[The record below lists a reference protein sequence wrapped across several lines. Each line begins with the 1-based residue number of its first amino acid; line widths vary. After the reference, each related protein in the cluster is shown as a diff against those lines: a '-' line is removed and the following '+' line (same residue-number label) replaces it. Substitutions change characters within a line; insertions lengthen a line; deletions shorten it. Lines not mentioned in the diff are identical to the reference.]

1 MSTPPSFHPRLL
13 GAIVEAIEQGRPDQ
27 AAAAAHDLRGRYPAE
42 PEPARLHAIAL
53 LQAGRVDAAR
63 AALLQARQ
71 LAPRSIEILCNLGS
85 VLLAGGDAAGAV
97 AALQEAEQL
106 APAHPAVLAGLGN
119 ARRAGGDLAGARQ
132 AYARATAAA
141 PGYLPAWLNCAGIEL
156 ALGAAPAAERL
167 ARHALALAPGHPEG
181 LLLLGHALAAQ
192 GRHADAAAAYAQ
204 GARAAPADARFPYQ
218 QGLMAEELRQLP
230 QAAAA
235 HARALAL
242 DPGADHALGQLVFL
256 RRQLCDWRDLEALS
270 ARLRARVAAGGEGI
284 APFAFLAEPAS
295 AEEQLQC
302 ARTFATAIEAKAAPL
317 RTRLQHAAPPVD
329 AAAPVRVGFVSN
341 GFGSHPTGLLT
352 VALFEALRRDRQ
364 VDAHLFS
371 TATDD
376 GSAIARRLQ
385 AAATWHPADGLGP
398 AALAQHIQGERI
410 EVLVDLRGYGGGSSA
425 EALALRPAP
434 VQVGW
439 LAYPGTS
446 GAPWLDYAIAD
457 AVVLPDWLRPA
468 FSETV
473 LWLPRCFQPS
483 DPTREVGEP
492 PPREAC
498 GLPPHGM
505 VYACFNNRYKINPAT
520 FTRML
525 AVLRG
530 VPDSVLWLL
539 AGPDGSDERL
549 RAEAAQCGLDPARLV
564 FMPKLPHADYLA
576 RFRHAGVFLDSSP
589 YGAHTTASD
598 ATWAGCPVLTVPG
611 RTFASRV
618 AASINHHL
626 GLEELN
632 LADDDA
638 LVASAVRLGRDP
650 AELAALRTRL
660 AARRVDSGLFDMAAF
675 ARDFA
680 SLLQHVAQRH
690 RAGLPPAAPASA

>member
-1 MSTPPSFHPRLL
+1 MPAAFHPRLL
-13 GAIVEAIEQGRPDQ
+13 GAIADAIEQGRPEE
-27 AAAAAHDLRGRYPAE
+27 AAVAAHDLRRRYPGE

-53 LQAGRVDAAR
+53 LQAGQVDAAR

-85 VLLAGGDAAGAV
+85 VLLAGGDAAGA
-97 AALQEAEQL
+97 AMALQEAEQL
-106 APAHPAVLAGLGN
+106 APGHPAVLAGLGN
-119 ARRAGGDLAGARQ
+119 ARRAGGDLVGARD

-141 PGYLPAWLNCAGIEL
+141 PGYLPAWLNRAGIEL
-156 ALGAAPAAERL
+156 ALGVAPEAERL

-192 GRHADAAAAYAQ
+192 QHHADAAAAYAQ

-256 RRQLCDWRDLEALS
+256 RRQLCDWQDLEALS

-302 ARTFATAIEAKAAPL
+302 ARTFAAAIEAKAAPL
-317 RTRLQHAAPPVD
+317 RARLPRHARPVD
-329 AAAPVRVGFVSN
+329 AAAPLRAGFVSN

-352 VALFEALRRDRQ
+352 VALFEALHGERQ
-364 VDAHLFS
+364 VQAHLFS
-371 TATDD
+371 TAPDD
-376 GSAIARRLQ
+376 GSPIARRLQ
-385 AAATWHPADGLGP
+385 AATSWHPADGLAP
-398 AALAQHIQGERI
+398 AALANRI
-410 EVLVDLRGYGGGSSA
+410 HAGRIDVLVDLRGYGGGSSA

-434 VQVGW
+434 VQLGW

-446 GAPWLDYAIAD
+446 GAPWLDYVIAD
-457 AVVLPDWLRPA
+457 EVVLPQWLRPA

-498 GLPPHGM
+498 GLPPNGM

-520 FTRML
+520 FARML

-530 VPDSVLWLL
+530 VPGSVLWLL
-539 AGPDGSDERL
+539 AGTADADGRL
-549 RAEAAQCGLDPARLV
+549 RAEAARRGLDPARLV
-564 FMPKLPHADYLA
+564 FMPKLPHAEYLA
-576 RFRHAGVFLDSSP
+576 RYRHADLFLDSAP

-626 GLEELN
+626 GLHELN

-638 LVASAVRLGRDP
+638 FVATAVRLGRDP
-650 AELAALRTRL
+650 AALGDLRARL
-660 AARRVDSGLFDMAAF
+660 AARRGGSGVFDMAAF

-680 SLLQHVAQRH
+680 GLLQHAAQRN
-690 RAGLPPAAPASA
+690 RAGLSPAAPPFP